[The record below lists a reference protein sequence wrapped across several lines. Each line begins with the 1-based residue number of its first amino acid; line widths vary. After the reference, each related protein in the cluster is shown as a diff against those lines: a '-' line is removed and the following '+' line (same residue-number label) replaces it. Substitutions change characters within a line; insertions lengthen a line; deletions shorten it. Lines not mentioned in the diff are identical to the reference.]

1 MKHLKSFSELNEA
14 RSDRRGTERLVKLY
28 AQEFEET
35 KKPEEKLEDV
45 EDILTEITDQWP
57 LIRQWQGHPWQFFS
71 KNPEVKKHPLDTNQ
85 IIYRFWLRPKF
96 TGYMHPIGRSSWGS
110 GYSRDYYNS
119 DIMDKEIED
128 IQKVISHT
136 RLNSFGYRIEK
147 LKWRVY
153 EAGTWTDGVYSGK
166 PREAPYI
173 ELVVIEPSWWKS
185 KSIPYKEVS
194 DLEAGII

>member
-85 IIYRFWLRPKF
+85 TIYSFKLKPKF
-96 TGYMHPIGRSSWGS
+96 GGYMHPIGRSTWGS
-110 GYSRDYYNS
+110 GKSQDYYNS
-119 DIMDKEIED
+119 DVMDKEVEEIKKL
-128 IQKVISHT
+128 IAHS
-136 RLNSFGYRIEK
+136 RLNSYGYRVEK
-147 LKWRVY
+147 LRWGVY
-153 EAGTWTDGVYSGK
+153 EAGTWVDGIYAGK
-166 PREAPYI
+166 PQEAPYI
-173 ELVVIEPSWWKS
+173 ELVIMEPSWWKS
-185 KSIPYKEVS
+185 KPIPYKEVS